1 MITIKAEGFQFDE
14 LKNGNPVQIRTIV
27 TAKESEQIRKGN
39 FVEIANNS
47 ELLKATILN
56 DPIVVQKEN
65 EKGLQEL
72 AVEVST
78 DFAES

>member
-27 TAKESEQIRKGN
+27 TAKESDQIRKGN